1 VGRDWSLVSLEA
13 KLDRLV
19 ALQEAANR
27 IEAEKVEVLAAIAVD
42 RDRRILADCP
52 DEDDTEFD
60 THCRLEDWSDAPEL
74 VAPILGVSL
83 GVATGRLH
91 TAVGLV
97 HRAPALVA
105 EMAAGRLDG
114 YRASMVHADL
124 ADAPAAVEEAVVARL
139 VGHARKVG
147 AWVEPV
153 GPLRRRTRTIVA
165 RCAPDLPVAG
175 AKADRR
181 DRGIDVRG
189 LSETL
194 DEWTWRVPVEDSRLV
209 RAAVEEHAG
218 VLRSENQDLSV
229 PQSRSDA
236 LTALVLDHTNVTV
249 HLHAAVPAD
258 DTASDLVRLT
268 GFGAT
273 DTTLVPTTWLRD
285 ALDTGHAVIDQPL
298 LCDPGTGALIAGDIT
313 RGFRPSTRH
322 PTPCTT
328 TRGATTATDVDPR
341 YRIPAAIRRFIAF
354 RDKTCRFPGCS
365 ISTTFCDLDHV
376 TPWPHGPTTPN
387 NLIALCR
394 RHHRLKQTP
403 HWNVRLLPDATTEWT
418 TPYGKTIT
426 TSPVNLLNTIP
437 PAPNLAALPPD
448 PAVDDPRHEP
458 DQPDLRDLRDLR
470 DLSPMERHLSELLTA
485 A

>member
-1 VGRDWSLVSLEA
+1 MDTTTAWETANGALGDAALVVRCGSVAE
-13 KLDRLV
+13 KLDVLAR
-19 ALQEAANR
+19 LQEASNR
-27 IEAEKVEVLAAIAVD
+27 LDAARTEVMASIAVD

-52 DEDDTEFD
+52 DEDDTEAG
-60 THCRLEDWSDAPEL
+60 TH
-74 VAPILGVSL
+74 
-83 GVATGRLH
+83 
-91 TAVGLV
+91 
-97 HRAPALVA
+97 
-105 EMAAGRLDG
+105 GRLDG

-147 AWVEPV
+147 GWVEPV

-175 AKADRR
+175 ARADRR

-218 VLRSENQDLSV
+218 VLRSKDQDLSV

-236 LTALVLDHTNVTV
+236 LTALVLDHTKVTV

-285 ALDTGHAVIDQPL
+285 ALDTGRHL
-298 LCDPGTGALIAGDIT
+298 PG
-313 RGFRPSTRH
+313 S
-322 PTPCTT
+322 
-328 TRGATTATDVDPR
+328 
-341 YRIPAAIRRFIAF
+341 
-354 RDKTCRFPGCS
+354 
-365 ISTTFCDLDHV
+365 
-376 TPWPHGPTTPN
+376 
-387 NLIALCR
+387 
-394 RHHRLKQTP
+394 RHHRRRAAVLP
-403 HWNVRLLPDATTEWT
+403 GAGLSRL
-418 TPYGKTIT
+418 
-426 TSPVNLLNTIP
+426 
-437 PAPNLAALPPD
+437 
-448 PAVDDPRHEP
+448 RR
-458 DQPDLRDLRDLR
+458 Q
-470 DLSPMERHLSELLTA
+470 
-485 A
+485 